1 MATSSIGRMIVV
13 DNEAADRMIAQIEE
27 QERTGGP
34 KIQRGKIK
42 WGDADKVIAAMN
54 RKYSN
59 AK

>member
-1 MATSSIGRMIVV
+1 MIVV
-13 DNEAADRMIAQIEE
+13 DNEAADRMIAQIKD

-42 WGDADKVIAAMN
+42 WGDSDKVISDMN
-54 RKYSN
+54 RKYEH